1 MGFSRAFPAFSIG
14 FGIFYL
20 ASMYYHPMFT
30 LFTYLPR
37 TGQWMLGGPSGAELG
52 RSAPGMY
59 WYSWLTTGL
68 IAGLVAGGIALAL
81 SENIRKKFWS
91 GWVWV
96 VPVALTLVLTYIE
109 RTWFGFK

>member
-1 MGFSRAFPAFSIG
+1 MNVSRAFPAFSVG
-14 FGIFYL
+14 FGCAYL
-20 ASMYYHPMFT
+20 ASMFYHPMFT

-37 TGQWMLGGPSGAELG
+37 TGGWLLGGPGGQELG

-68 IAGLVAGGIALAL
+68 IAGIVCGGVALAIP
-81 SENIRKKFWS
+81 EDMRKKVWS

-109 RTWFGFK
+109 RTWFGYK